1 MGATGSGKTILTA
14 LVPRLYDVTDGR
26 ITLDG
31 VDLRDFTLEKLRSLV
46 ATAFEEPTLFSMSAR
61 ENLTLG
67 RSEATEAEIAEALG
81 VAQAD
86 FALDL
91 PWGLETRIGEQ
102 GMSLSGG
109 QRQRLALARAVLAQP
124 RVLVLD
130 DTLSALDVH
139 TEKLVEE
146 ALRRVLAETTGLVV
160 AHRAS
165 TVLLADRVALLQRG
179 TITDV
184 GTHRELLDTVPA
196 YRELLAADADLEG
209 ARVMTTNGTEQAWRG
224 VAADGMAD
232 EEMTAATSA
241 RLATRSRRLLTDLLR
256 PYSKAIKWLIVIVV
270 LENAARLSI
279 PYLVKVG
286 IDSGIPPIREDDNLE
301 PLLLIVGI
309 VLFATITQAVT
320 RNLFLVRSGIIGQDL
335 LFEIRQRVFRHF
347 QRLSPAF
354 HDKYTSG
361 RVISR
366 QTSDVDAIYEM
377 LEGGFDGLVTAALTL
392 VGTAALLL
400 FLDVKLGLV
409 ALLCGPLLAWLTNW
423 FRKSS
428 AKTYRV
434 TREKVALVIV
444 HFVESMGGIRA
455 VQAFR
460 REPRNQEIFDDVN
473 EQYRVANLAAFRL
486 VAWFMPGIKLIGNVT
501 IAVVLLYG
509 GYLAYHGQVTVG
521 VLAAFLLYLRQFFE
535 PMQEISQFYNT
546 FQSASAALEKLSGV
560 LEEEPGVPEPTDP
573 TPLPDPRG
581 ELTFDH
587 VDFEYVAGV
596 PVLPGLDLT
605 VPAGQTLALVGTT
618 GAGKTTLAKL
628 ATRFYD
634 PTGGRVLLDGVD
646 LRQLTDETLHRAI
659 VMVTQE
665 NYLFSGSIADNIRFG
680 RPGAGIEEV
689 VEAATALGADGF
701 IRELPHGYE
710 TEVSNRGGVLSAGQ
724 RQLVAFARAFLADPA
739 VLILDEATSS
749 LDVPSERLV
758 QKALRTILAGRTAVI
773 IAHRLST
780 VEIADRVLV
789 MEHGRIIEDGAP
801 ADLIAGGEGRFSDL
815 HQAWVDSLA

>member
-1 MGATGSGKTILTA
+1 
-14 LVPRLYDVTDGR
+14 
-26 ITLDG
+26 
-31 VDLRDFTLEKLRSLV
+31 
-46 ATAFEEPTLFSMSAR
+46 
-61 ENLTLG
+61 
-67 RSEATEAEIAEALG
+67 
-81 VAQAD
+81 
-86 FALDL
+86 
-91 PWGLETRIGEQ
+91 
-102 GMSLSGG
+102 
-109 QRQRLALARAVLAQP
+109 
-124 RVLVLD
+124 
-130 DTLSALDVH
+130 
-139 TEKLVEE
+139 
-146 ALRRVLAETTGLVV
+146 
-160 AHRAS
+160 
-165 TVLLADRVALLQRG
+165 
-179 TITDV
+179 
-184 GTHRELLDTVPA
+184 
-196 YRELLAADADLEG
+196 
-209 ARVMTTNGTEQAWRG
+209 MTTTPQAPQQSWRG
-224 VAADGMAD
+224 VAADGLEQD
-232 EEMTAATSA
+232 EITAETSA
-241 RLATRSRRLLTDLLR
+241 RLATRSRRLLGDLLR
-256 PYSKAIKWLIVIVV
+256 PYATAIRWLVLIVVI
-270 LENAARLSI
+270 ENAARLSI

-286 IDSGIPPIREDDNLE
+286 IDSGIPPIREDDNLD

-309 VLFATITQAVT
+309 VLFATITQAVA
-320 RNLFLVRSGIIGQDL
+320 RNLFLVRSGTIGQDL

-354 HDKYTSG
+354 HDEYTSG

-377 LEGGFDGLVTAALTL
+377 LETGFDGLVTAALTL

-400 FLDVKLGLV
+400 CLDVKLGLV
-409 ALLCGPLLAWLTNW
+409 ALCCGPFLAWLTNW

-486 VAWFMPGIKLIGNVT
+486 VAWFMPGIRLIGNVT

-509 GYLAYHGQVTVG
+509 GYLAFHGEVTVG

-573 TPLPDPRG
+573 TPLPHPRG

-596 PVLPGLDLT
+596 PVLPDLDLT

-646 LRQLTDETLHRAI
+646 LRQLTDETLHRAV

-665 NYLFSGSIADNIRFG
+665 NYLFTGSIADNIRFG

-758 QKALRTILAGRTAVI
+758 QRALKTILAGRTAVI

-789 MEHGRIIEDGAP
+789 MEHGRIVEDGSP
-801 ADLIAGGEGRFSDL
+801 ADLVAGGEGRFSDL
-815 HQAWVDSLA
+815 HRAWIDSLA